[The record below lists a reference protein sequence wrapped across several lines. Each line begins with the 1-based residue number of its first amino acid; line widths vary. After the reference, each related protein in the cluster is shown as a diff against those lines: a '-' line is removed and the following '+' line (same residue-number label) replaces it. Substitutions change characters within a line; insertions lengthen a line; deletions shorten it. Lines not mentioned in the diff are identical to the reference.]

1 MSLTK
6 IWVLFPRRQHYI
18 EYLAGL
24 VLKGRLDPVMIFDLN
39 DAKQELRR
47 RGKVPPAKDQEM
59 SERDYLQACIQV
71 TNTIPFPPS
80 PFSFS
85 FYVPPSRGSPTVF
98 FDWFCSFLFAAL
110 LLSYRDPLTVLT
122 AVA

>member
-18 EYLAGL
+18 EYLASL
-24 VLKGRLDPVMIFDLN
+24 VLKSRLDPVMIFDLN

-59 SERDYLQACIQV
+59 SERDYLEACIQV
-71 TNTIPFPPS
+71 TNTIPPSLPPPFPSLP
-80 PFSFS
+80 
-85 FYVPPSRGSPTVF
+85 
-98 FDWFCSFLFAAL
+98 L
-110 LLSYRDPLTVLT
+110 LLCR
-122 AVA
+122 